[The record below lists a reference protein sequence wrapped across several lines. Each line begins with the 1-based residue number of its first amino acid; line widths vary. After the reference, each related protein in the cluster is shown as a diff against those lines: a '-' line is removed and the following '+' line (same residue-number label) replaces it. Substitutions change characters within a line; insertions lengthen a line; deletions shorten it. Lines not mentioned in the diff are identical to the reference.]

1 VSGIT
6 LTYAARSNLLAL
18 QNTAE
23 LMARTQNNLATGRRV
38 STALDNPVNF
48 FTASTLGSRSTQLSS
63 LIDGISNGVQT
74 LQAATTG
81 IAGIQRLIKLGESL
95 VDRAARAGNAVAT
108 PARVASLGTTYAS
121 TDIVGAQNASAPIP
135 GDGPADFS
143 QLHGDYFSTSFDFST
158 INRNNGATLVIS
170 RPGMSP
176 RTYTFNA
183 PGPNAPASGQFS
195 SLPELQSLIS
205 ADLPD
210 VTFTP
215 SSPPASTFAMVSR
228 VSDAPITVSGTAV
241 SPATFGPDPIPAV
254 AADTFTYSAN
264 ASPPVTLTYHA
275 PANAATDPAN
285 RYFSDPNSFAQAINA
300 IGGASALSAAIDPS
314 GTFVRLTAADKD
326 DFFTLSGSGVSNLG
340 YTPQTYYP
348 APSLDDTA
356 VTYTIGKGVE
366 QKSVTVRYGYDPTET
381 TTLKQLNDQLAQAD
395 MVAVLDPDPSGKV
408 VVKPIAGREADTITL
423 STPPTWAPTP
433 PRTSTG
439 VAILTGSASG
449 SYTADAVL
457 QEPGASARRQLAK
470 DYTALLDQISGLA
483 RDSGYNG
490 QNLLMGETMTLKL
503 NETDSSRYDVQGSR
517 MDADGLGL
525 QTARDGDFLDPQS
538 LAAAGQQLAQA
549 SNILQAKGQDF
560 ATSYSLADV
569 RQHFTQAMTNVLQTG
584 ADNLTLADMNAEA
597 ARATALDVR
606 RQIGV
611 SALSASSQAQQSILQ
626 LLR

>member
-1 VSGIT
+1 MSGIT

-143 QLHGDYFSTSFDFST
+143 QLHGDYFSTSFDFAAIDQT
-158 INRNNGATLVIS
+158 NGATLVVS

-195 SLPELQSLIS
+195 RLPELQSLIS

-241 SPATFGPDPIPAV
+241 SPATIGPDPIPAV

-264 ASPPVTLTYHA
+264 AGPPVTLTYHA

-340 YTPQTYYP
+340 YTPRTYYP

-569 RQHFTQAMTNVLQTG
+569 RQHFTRALTNVLQTG

>member
-1 VSGIT
+1 MSGIT

-48 FTASTLGSRSTQLSS
+48 FTASSLGSRSTQLSS

-81 IAGIQRLIKLGESL
+81 IASIQRLIKLGESL

-108 PARVASLGTTYAS
+108 PPRVASLGTTYAS
-121 TDIVGAQNASAPIP
+121 TDIVGAQNASAPLP
-135 GDGPADFS
+135 GNGPADFS
-143 QLHGDYFSTSFDFST
+143 QLHGDYFSTSFDFAA
-158 INRNNGATLVIS
+158 INQTNGATLVIS

-176 RTYTFNA
+176 RAYTFNA

-195 SLPELQSLIS
+195 SPAELRTLIS
-205 ADLPD
+205 TDLPD
-210 VTFTP
+210 VTF
-215 SSPPASTFAMVSR
+215 PPASNFAMVSR

-241 SPATFGPDPIPAV
+241 SPATFGPDRTPVV

-264 ASPPVTLTYHA
+264 AGSPVTLTYHV

-285 RYFSDPNSFAQAINA
+285 GYFSDPNSFAQAINA

-326 DFFTLSGSGVSNLG
+326 DVFTLSGSGVSNLG

-449 SYTADAVL
+449 SYTVDAVL

-569 RQHFTQAMTNVLQTG
+569 RQHFTRALTNVLQTG